1 MIPNEEVRKTLEEL
15 RVKFSRSDKEYRVTD
30 NGLSLLENV
39 LKYLEEQEEKPMDWQ
54 IKLMILKVKDKIEW
68 FLGNEIME
76 VDSSERD
83 K

>member
-1 MIPNEEVRKTLEEL
+1 VE
-15 RVKFSRSDKEYRVTD
+15 DKEYRVTD
-30 NGLSLLENV
+30 NGISLLENA
-39 LKYLEEQEEKPMDWQ
+39 LKYLEEQENKPMNWE

-76 VDSSERD
+76 VDPTEI